1 MTEQRWTPDV
11 RRHVTVPSVPGGDGG
26 SSARLFSADRFDYC
40 KELIAPNEVVGLA
53 TAARKVAKIAA
64 ARTLA
69 GDKASDT
76 GSKHPIHRVEL

>member
-11 RRHVTVPSVPGGDGG
+11 RRHGMVPLVPGRDGG
-26 SSARLFSADRFDYC
+26 SSARLFSADRFDCC

-53 TAARKVAKIAA
+53 TAARKVTKIAA
-64 ARTLA
+64 VRILA